1 MNKLNFSKLKN
12 INSYLSF
19 PNMSQTLS
27 GWEVPLTLVKVIQD
41 IVDGD
46 AVFTEQKINFLGV
59 VQPLRTEQL
68 ELKPEGQRS
77 WEWLWIHAKSGTLN
91 LHTADKIL
99 FNSKTYKVEGVKDYS
114 LNGFVEYELVRDYE
128 TIPETLPTD
137 TTTEPT
143 T

>member
-19 PNMSQTLS
+19 PNMSQTLT
-27 GWEVPLTLVKVIQD
+27 GWGVPLTLVKVIQD

-46 AVFTEQKINFLGV
+46 ASFTTEQVTFLGV